1 MPAAT
6 QHDFLRK
13 RLQNYMELIELPEWR
28 SYKPYHLFKK
38 IDAAMTLRLGE

>member
-6 QHDFLRK
+6 QQDFLRK
-13 RLQNYMELIELPEWR
+13 RLQYYMELIDLPEWR

-38 IDAAMTLRLGE
+38 IDTAMGLRLEE